1 MSGSDGNV
9 SSVTYSS
16 HLDVDTEIQKRL
28 HGAGANR
35 FEGGASE
42 KFCDEDQESLSY
54 VIRPQLVSFSGAQTK
69 SAEKTGL
76 EESPREI
83 KVEGYECNVAEET
96 SVKEVF
102 EDIVQNFGRID
113 SVIASAG

>member
-1 MSGSDGNV
+1 M
-9 SSVTYSS
+9 YC
-16 HLDVDTEIQKRL
+16 IQ
-28 HGAGANR
+28 
-35 FEGGASE
+35 
-42 KFCDEDQESLSY
+42 SLSTPT
-54 VIRPQLVSFSGAQTK
+54 VQLY

-76 EESPREI
+76 EGNLRDI

-102 EDIVQNFGRID
+102 EDIARNFGKID